1 MDLLTDEVKALIPAL
16 YSTEKDPDPM
26 VPVKFFNAYGGG
38 TWYVVEGGVSPVTGA
53 YVLYTYVTGLGT
65 DEMGWADPAEMQA
78 IELVPGVTMI
88 ERDLYWE
95 PVPLSVV
102 RSREGGA

>member
-1 MDLLTDEVKALIPAL
+1 MELLTDEVKALIPPL

-38 TWYVVEGGVSPVTGA
+38 TWYVVEGGVSEVTGA

-65 DEMGWADPAEMQA
+65 DEMGFADPDEMQA
-78 IELVPGVTMI
+78 IEVVPGLGAI
-88 ERDLYWE
+88 ERDLYWT

-102 RSREGGA
+102 MAQEAGA